1 MQRNLNLVVNSTLD
15 VVKIKKFE
23 GSYLRKREKDKERYL
38 NIDCFLEIKNQAL
51 YIYLLMYRHS
61 FMGTMQKYL
70 LLDTIALYIAFFL
83 CVKRVQVIYYQSNRG
98 I

>member
-1 MQRNLNLVVNSTLD
+1 MNSTLD
-15 VVKIKKFE
+15 VVNIKKFE
-23 GSYLRKREKDKERYL
+23 GSYLRKRKKDKERYL

-51 YIYLLMYRHS
+51 YISINHGHNAKIFIARYNYLVHRL
-61 FMGTMQKYL
+61 
-70 LLDTIALYIAFFL
+70 FL